1 MPHRFEAFARPD
13 GHPRAAGSIGRLEGG
28 GPSSGTQELPDGTR
42 GVVVPIQYVEVIRTL
57 ERLSLSG
64 DVSAARELR
73 NWKNEHPEVS
83 EHVSLEGQPAV
94 QRDRLLRAL
103 MPVAEGVVSIDQL
116 LSLVSQLRPEE
127 GQEGIDSVPASTDHP
142 IMQHREDGEAAR

>member
-1 MPHRFEAFARPD
+1 
-13 GHPRAAGSIGRLEGG
+13 
-28 GPSSGTQELPDGTR
+28 
-42 GVVVPIQYVEVIRTL
+42 VIRTL
-57 ERLSLSG
+57 ERLALSG

-116 LSLVSQLRPEE
+116 LSLVSQLRQEG
-127 GQEGIDSVPASTDHP
+127 GQEGIDSVPDSTDYL
-142 IMQHREDGEAAR
+142 RF